1 LFPPHFKCCKIWP
14 TEGIFKAIFNIQ
26 HTLKYIPAAFLRS
39 GSDTDYGRSDKQLP
53 PPPNSSNSSSVPSC
67 PYDRQL
73 EQPAAAPGSPPGL
86 GLVACVGRQFESPYA
101 TTDILAAQSQ
111 YRRHKVGF
119 TKYSRQ
125 STIHFIL
132 NFYRSVRCKQIS
144 KFFRT
149 KLR

>member
-1 LFPPHFKCCKIWP
+1 MFPPHFKCCIIWP
-14 TEGIFKAIFNIQ
+14 TEGIFKDILIYA
-26 HTLKYIPAAFLRS
+26 LKYIPAAFLRS

-53 PPPNSSNSSSVPSC
+53 PPPNSSSSSNSSSVPSC

-111 YRRHKVGF
+111 YRRHKVGL
-119 TKYSRQ
+119 TKYSKGIQ
-125 STIHFIL
+125 HFTL
-132 NFYRSVRCKQIS
+132 NFFC
-144 KFFRT
+144 T
-149 KLR
+149 

>member
-1 LFPPHFKCCKIWP
+1 MHLIRVRRSSLRILSVALYIWS
-14 TEGIFKAIFNIQ
+14 TEGIFEAILIYAQ
-26 HTLKYIPAAFLRS
+26 STYIPSAFLRS

-53 PPPNSSNSSSVPSC
+53 PPPNSSSSSNSSSVPSC

-111 YRRHKVGF
+111 YRRHKVGL
-119 TKYSRQ
+119 TKYS
-125 STIHFIL
+125 SGYCTFYIKFIP
-132 NFYRSVRCKQIS
+132 
-144 KFFRT
+144 
-149 KLR
+149 